1 MSSNGFTRRNFLAGG
16 ALLTTGGFLAAC
28 GSGAKSGAETG
39 ASKGNGSGTNGA
51 ATTSKNV
58 DYKNISGKL
67 VMLATGGTIAS
78 QKDASGA
85 LVPTVSGEELLKK
98 VYEKFDKSKLSVEV
112 RQVSQLDSSAMTLK
126 DTDGIL
132 KKVQETLKEPGVTG
146 IIVSHGTDSM
156 EETAIA
162 IDTFLDADQPVVLTG
177 SMFPFDDPNTDG
189 PDNLT
194 LAVTAATNA
203 ANKGK
208 GAFIA
213 FGGKILRARG
223 AYKSNASTKDGFSTN
238 APDSLKR
245 PTPLPLKPLDGTR
258 VDIIAAYPGAPA
270 AIVEGSINSG
280 AKGLVIEGMGSG
292 NVGGEIAD
300 AIVKACE
307 KGIPVVMS
315 TRVDGGLVEGT
326 YGGAGG
332 GATLAEKG
340 VIGSS
345 YLRAG
350 QARILLAAAL
360 ATGTDP
366 KMLLV

>member
-1 MSSNGFTRRNFLAGG
+1 MSLTRRNFLAGS
-16 ALLTTGGFLAAC
+16 A
-28 GSGAKSGAETG
+28 
-39 ASKGNGSGTNGA
+39 A
-51 ATTSKNV
+51 ATMAGLLIGCANSGNNAKAAATESGGKTAAEANSKV
-58 DYKNISGKL
+58 DYKSISGKL

-78 QKDASGA
+78 QKDSTGA
-85 LVPTVSGEELLKK
+85 LVPTVTGEELLKK
-98 VYEKFDKSKLSVEV
+98 VYEKFDKSKLSIEV

-132 KKVQETLKEPGVTG
+132 QQVHDTLKEPGVTG

-162 IDTFLDADQPVVLTG
+162 IDTFLDTEQPVVLTG
-177 SMFPFDDPNTDG
+177 SMFPFDDPDTDG

-194 LAVTAATNA
+194 LAVTAATDP

-213 FGGKILRARG
+213 FGGKILQARG
-223 AYKSNASTKDGFSTN
+223 AYKKDASSKDGFDTN
-238 APDSLKR
+238 ATGEVKR
-245 PTPLPLKPLDGTR
+245 PKPLPLTKLDGTR
-258 VDIIAAYPGAPA
+258 VDIIAAYPGAPGELVKA
-270 AIVEGSINSG
+270 AVDSG

-292 NVGGEIAD
+292 NVGGAIAD
-300 AIVKACE
+300 AIVEVAG

-315 TRVDGGLVEGT
+315 TRVDKGLVEGT

-340 VIGSS
+340 VIGSGI
-345 YLRAG
+345 LRPG
-350 QARILLAAAL
+350 QSRILVVAAL
-360 ATGTDP
+360 VTGTDVKELFP
-366 KMLLV
+366 AK

>member
-1 MSSNGFTRRNFLAGG
+1 MSSHGFSRRHFLAGS
-16 ALLTTGGFLAAC
+16 ALVTAGGFLAAC
-28 GSGAKSGAETG
+28 NSGASSTTESSASTEAE
-39 ASKGNGSGTNGA
+39 N
-51 ATTSKNV
+51 KNKDKDKV
-58 DYKNISGKL
+58 DYKSIFGKL

-98 VYEKFDKSKLSVEV
+98 VYEKFDKDKLSIEV

-132 KKVQETLKEPGVTG
+132 SQVHDTLKEDGVTG

-177 SMFPFDDPNTDG
+177 SMFPFDDPDTDG

-194 LAVTAATNA
+194 LAVTAATDPK
-203 ANKGK
+203 NKGK

-223 AYKSNASTKDGFSTN
+223 AYKMDASSKDGFDTN
-238 APDSLKR
+238 ASGEIKR
-245 PTPLPLKPLDGTR
+245 PKPLPLTKLDGTR
-258 VDIIAAYPGAPA
+258 VDIIAAYPGAPGELVIA
-270 AIVEGSINSG
+270 AIDSG

-292 NVGGEIAD
+292 NVGGDIAD
-300 AIVKACE
+300 AIVEVAE

-315 TRVDGGLVEGT
+315 TRVDKGLVEGT

-340 VIGSS
+340 VIGSGI
-345 YLRAG
+345 LRPG
-350 QARILLAAAL
+350 QSRILVVAAL
-360 ATGTDP
+360 ATGTDVKELFP
-366 KMLLV
+366 QE